1 MNRKR
6 YVFIGLAAAVALFV
20 GTALAAPPSPTI
32 DFVARGTVGH
42 LDAEN
47 DGVEVERER
56 GSADHVVAKFTFP
69 PGSQISWHRHPGVV
83 LVTIASGR
91 FQVIHADCEREVF
104 TAGETFVEE
113 GDVHLGRNRGNVDA
127 VVYVTFVIPT
137 KTPADG
143 LTIPVDAPEG
153 CNIQ

>member
-6 YVFIGLAAAVALFV
+6 YVLVGLAATLAIFV

-32 DFVARGTVGH
+32 DFVARGNVGH

-47 DGVEVERER
+47 DGIDVERER
-56 GSADHVVAKFTFP
+56 GSADHVVASITFP
-69 PGSQISWHRHPGVV
+69 PGSSISWHRHPGVV
-83 LVTIASGR
+83 LVTVAQGR

-104 TAGETFVEE
+104 KAGDSFVEE
-113 GDVHLGRNRGNVDA
+113 GDVHFGRNRGNVDT
-127 VVYVTFVIPT
+127 VVYVTWIIPT

-143 LTIPVDAPEG
+143 LTIPVDAPKD
-153 CNIQ
+153 CNVQ